1 MPNSKEDLEKLKILF
16 ESYKEPSKNIMLSR
30 HPKLKRYLMNMFNP
44 KSPSLEELKNIQSL
58 DESIHSDL
66 KSIAREQHK

>member
-1 MPNSKEDLEKLKILF
+1 MPNSKEDLDKLKILF
-16 ESYKEPSKNIMLSR
+16 ESYKEPSTNIMLSR

-58 DESIHSDL
+58 DESIHQDL
-66 KSIAREQHK
+66 KSIAHPQPK